1 MTNQLHWMATGCCCI
16 TGART
21 LSRLSFLSPRV
32 LKTVRLPDGVYELFC
47 LLICSMMGWKSCQ
60 VEMEKMMSIS
70 TSKRRRNWLVEPTR
84 ITLARQRRGLSK
96 TALARELGVTART
109 ITRYE
114 TDGAPPEVT
123 PSISQALRFPEGY
136 FFLSPPAAIEREDL
150 AFRSA
155 ARTSAAVK
163 EAAVASATN
172 GVDLHRWLSEHI
184 KTPGQSVPFLGNM
197 TPEEAATQLRHEW
210 GLGIN
215 PLPNLVQLAESH
227 GIRVFGIPT
236 LAQSVDA
243 FSMYYEDQPYIFLTR
258 RRTPEG
264 VRFDIAHELGHL
276 VLHSCGSD
284 FAAGKEE
291 EREADRFAAEFLMPT
306 ASVNNYMPQNP
317 TKEQLIELKR
327 FYGVST
333 MALAV
338 KAKTTGKLT
347 EWSYRTMKQ
356 SLVNDGF
363 DKGEPGGL
371 HEYERSRVFTFLFSP
386 ERTQRWTPATVAEE
400 LCLPV
405 EDIQFFTL
413 NTALGVV
420 PTAEYEPS
428 DFVSSDECRKPQL
441 RVVEG

>member
-1 MTNQLHWMATGCCCI
+1 M
-16 TGART
+16 
-21 LSRLSFLSPRV
+21 
-32 LKTVRLPDGVYELFC
+32 YEPFC
-47 LLICSMMGWKSCQ
+47 LLTCSMMGWKSCQ

-70 TSKRRRNWLVEPTR
+70 TSKRRRNWLVEPAR
-84 ITLARQRRGLSK
+84 ITLARQHRGLSK
-96 TALARELGVTART
+96 TALARELGVTTRT

-114 TDGAPPEVT
+114 TDGAPCEAAPRM
-123 PSISQALRFPEGY
+123 SQVLRFPEGY
-136 FFLSPPAAIEREDL
+136 FFLSAPAAIEREDV

-163 EAAVASATN
+163 EAAVASASH

-184 KTPGQSVPFLGNM
+184 KAPRQSVPFLGNM

-333 MALAV
+333 MAMAV
-338 KAKTTGKLT
+338 KAKATGKLT
-347 EWSYRTMKQ
+347 KWSYRTMKQ
-356 SLVNDGF
+356 SLADDGF

-371 HEYERSRVFTFLFSP
+371 SDYERSRVFTFLFSP

-405 EDIQFFTL
+405 EDLQRLTL
-413 NTALGVV
+413 NTVLGVV
-420 PTAEYEPS
+420 TDTGERLSHAS
-428 DFVSSDECRKPQL
+428 DFAEHPKPQL
-441 RVVEG
+441 RVVKG